1 MKLHLPVSLFKALTL
16 ALASTVYFSTAD
28 AACLHAAVSPTTYTD
43 FGQNMARYSV
53 YQVNEL
59 LTQIRAN
66 NGVQIPY
73 TTDTPPATMGI
84 GQPMISFES
93 VNGDG
98 AFTAVG
104 YNYTATVSHNGCPN
118 PCFTG
123 RYVGDDQAIHYQGVE
138 YRSSQNKVFLL
149 SPSID
154 YKITRSSKIFT
165 DITASGVFDTT
176 QYLRDGGLVTD
187 LVHYRAGAG
196 TCDQADFEGNTH
208 NLAGGYSYI
217 TGGVVATL
225 GFSYQGTS
233 ESYPIAYDY
242 TKNYGSNEGPRDSRG
257 VIDDPYTISIR
268 GIQDYGPGGAG
279 QPSEDNPKVYLLPF
293 VSRGGDSGS
302 PVWAW
307 NEKTKA
313 YELISCHQARGGDN
327 SYSRGASEWTM
338 ATMEYFNKHV
348 DMDNAGHTVI
358 LHAVTISG
366 EHKADNNAETT
377 LQYGTITS
385 EQAGFAEQ
393 RFCGVGQK
401 NGETVYTWLS
411 LAAEKN
417 QQNWYRYG
425 DAYFNANGSGKD
437 KAMTLGDLFY
447 TENLVFESNG
457 SDVNHIKLDAD
468 IDTGIGYAQFAR
480 KKDATEGQNVKFY
493 LESNGKADGGRDFM
507 LNTSG
512 FITDAGTELHIGI
525 TNTQRDAS
533 GDFYYREWRK
543 QGDGN
548 MYLESSGNNEIFL
561 NLGGKGTTY
570 LREVG
575 GYAAYNVLINNGA
588 TLNFNGDINQIARDV
603 TFGNGGGYLEF
614 SGLAS
619 FDWYSGENANVSEAG
634 FTINAL
640 TQDATLINSTGSTT
654 LHYLNTE
661 NTTFLGSFQDTK
673 DSSLTVI
680 YEGGGTWTLNSIHTN
695 LQNKDSRFI
704 AASGTT
710 ELVGQLTKHAIG
722 SIEGKGGTRY
732 SHPDDWH
739 YSDATMNVEVR
750 DGATFRL
757 GSHAR
762 LTGNVD
768 VQSGGTL
775 EIAEG
780 VKHQYEYIEG
790 WLIAEDT
797 TSEFYRDFYGL
808 KGNVNLAGS
817 NSTLRFKFS
826 EGTDAENV
834 YTYNITGAGNVD
846 MQLGGS
852 GATLVLSGQ
861 NDFTGIKN
869 LSGGGLVAE
878 RQNSLGDT
886 TENQWIVDRDAFIA
900 VKGLNGNE
908 ALKHI
913 DTASTGVIAL
923 TQSQTEQVDLTKHTH
938 MIVGA
943 LAGDEPVQYGTAPV
957 ENGHKITYTT
967 DKLTPVELDGQRK
980 WQLGGGGGE
989 LVVNFL
995 LEDSSAE
1002 LVLGNEYTTGTVTLT
1017 NIWNQIG
1024 SINFAGRVTLNY
1036 TSEEALGGSKI
1047 SLGYSNRVI
1056 GSSSLLKN
1064 ITRTSDGVLL
1074 LDKMPTAAVDL
1085 TDHHFMALG
1094 SDGDMVY
1101 SGSITP
1107 TSGSYRF
1114 GGITGTL
1121 ELQTELTNGENE
1133 ARSLIVD
1140 GQGYAGGT
1148 LALATKATLTG
1159 DVVVTGHDADRHPEF
1174 SGGDIA
1180 LRLDTEDA
1188 IASASHITVK
1198 EGGSIDINGTTQ
1210 TFHGF
1215 NMEAGSALVDTS
1227 DFWTGRA
1234 VVEVAE
1240 GTTSRL
1246 GGNVDVYSLTKKG
1259 QGDMV
1264 LGGSNNYGVF
1274 FINQGRVLLENGNAL
1289 SATGTAMLEEN
1300 GVLDV
1305 SNVDISAAIGF
1316 AGGTL
1321 QVGTKRVAGSLAVAT
1336 GYNGTVQQNAANI
1349 TTSIN
1354 SGLQVAE
1361 GATLRLSGEHGN
1373 FNFSAEE
1380 INENGGTIA
1389 LEGNRIAFTNGKE
1402 MTIGGIVSLKA
1413 QGLADNE
1420 RVTLY
1425 STGSADNMIRNI
1437 NELHI
1442 VSGQKAAI
1450 SEESWNTI
1458 WNIHCLTGDGDLQWT
1473 SNTTHWY
1480 SARLVLDGAN
1490 SFSGQFRAERTY
1502 GNVSNRSYQS
1512 FVEAKHDL
1520 AMQNMD
1526 VSVIGKGAQSHMA
1539 LAVNTDDLHMRSLSG
1554 NEHALLYAGASVEGA
1569 DHDTDTPLV
1578 PEPNSTRRATLTITG
1593 TGDHTFSGNVTG
1605 QDHYE
1610 AYETKENGTKVQI
1623 ADVTNAGISLVMNG
1637 SGTQTFDGSSTRFN
1651 NVTVNSG
1658 KLALT
1663 SAGLTIMEDVSIK
1676 RGAELQ
1682 LSNAYALGSGKTL
1695 TVLANDADTSST
1707 AKLSGLAL
1715 NGGTISFSAEGLS
1728 ADTPALTLGALSS
1741 NSVTINFTE
1750 TYAFTSGVDYY
1761 LANQDWS
1768 NVNITEGTQDLS
1780 YLTASYRKDASGLYV
1795 RFATKDGNLIWGG
1808 TNESHEWNGSFFGPS
1823 DTVPTAEQ
1831 TAVFN
1836 DAAANHHVNITGN
1849 VDVAGMVFDAAGDY
1863 DLTSNNASKVT
1874 TGSVV
1879 QSGTGTTILS
1889 DAVQVGTSAD
1899 HGSVTISD
1907 GELRIKSASVL
1918 QYVDTIT
1925 GGGTLGVDFGAGNS
1939 GTVDALFA
1947 GDSSVSFLHVVSGTF
1962 EANAAPDPF
1971 MGLLLDNGAGYK
1983 VGVDQSLV
1991 YVQAGQG
1998 EDGSPA
2004 TLDLANHKLTS
2015 AMVVMQG
2022 DLVINGTGGELNGD
2036 ISGGHTITTN
2046 GTITLRGTNYDGTLH
2061 VQSGRLNVYNGAN
2074 SYLTGITMEDDT
2086 ILYLG
2091 ISTGLEGGATIHM
2104 GNNASLQMEN
2114 GAGGSHIVNANI
2126 VMDGSNASIS
2136 GTLNG
2141 NNTVVQGS
2149 VTGHGTLSLKTQSTY
2164 WNNSWRLDSLLQDSQ
2179 DGALALS
2186 SSAKVTLT
2194 AANTYSGGTTI
2205 TSNTLTTDNERALG
2219 TGALEMTGGNLVL
2232 NKDLTIGGLSGT
2244 AGNINLGE
2252 NTLTVD
2258 TATSTQFSGDI
2269 SNGSIVKL
2277 GSGSLAI
2284 EVGGYFNDIS
2294 VKEGS
2299 LSLGY
2304 SSISGHVSVEADT
2317 TLNFTGEML
2326 GLSNAVANAGTFNF
2340 TNPETTIEIESGN
2353 GFDIHTDGY
2362 LDVDGQKADNG
2373 FAQGLTIQ
2381 VFENTGN
2388 GKITGESAPEVHY
2401 MSDTLMLDLTTGVAS
2416 KGGSNTTYTVR
2427 SGTVTYDDTFA
2438 GKTGAKA
2445 IENFALASADAE
2457 SPATLRL
2464 SRNLDDG
2471 VEIIVSGYGGNIHLD
2486 KDVEL
2491 SAAAVTMAS
2500 FAFTPLSGEGT
2511 LVLTPGTVVMPGLM
2525 SIAEDGDWTG
2535 TVRISNVNFRGE
2547 DISSLANGNSRV
2559 EMYGI
2564 TGGYLQQ
2571 WQTSL
2576 DTNIRLTDTESG
2588 VYAWKWTDGQ
2598 STGASTITFTG
2609 TWDGSGS
2616 FVVGGKNQNFTFK
2629 GDISDWNGR
2638 YIQNSNSSTVTFS
2651 HTGEKQVVNADFER
2665 KGGNLNMVVGDGSN
2679 ATYAEFQ
2686 GSLRNVSSLEVK
2698 ARSTAELAG
2707 TGNSIGTL
2715 TVNESA
2721 QLVNSGT
2728 TTLTGVLTNSGTIT
2742 NSATGK
2748 LDLGTQAASVGTID
2762 NAGTL
2767 TIGTKLTNGTI
2778 ANTGTLIIS
2787 SLMEGAVSGY
2797 VDALE
2802 QTSQNGNGFATTT
2815 LTVREEGATIT
2826 NSGDGVILYGGV
2838 NVTNAVVTTGVIT
2851 GQVNYGAYRIL
2862 TTDNAVTYSAIAS
2875 KANGALEYISF
2886 TNGTELAVDK
2896 GEVPNLR
2903 TSQVKVEGTATLS
2916 MQDDAT
2922 LVVDAST
2929 TAKVAAGNTVTLQMQ
2944 TDTPATRASIGG
2956 LSGSTVNVTGSGVL
2970 DLGSAQHT
2978 VTTLNITGATVYSN
2992 HSGAGGFN
3000 GHNAVN
3006 VNEGGTLQ
3014 LDNVDAMGYGGG
3026 CTASITLQGS
3036 ADAHAVLEL
3045 GGRQTD
3051 QGTVINMKGNA
3062 EVRAMAYTATDHQ
3075 RPMIDPF
3082 NSQQTINAS
3091 DTNNLIAVPLRFRH
3105 DLKVQVESGGEL
3117 TLAGGV
3123 YYDNESSTPRT
3134 ITKTGAGKLV
3144 FDEPRV
3150 DYGQHNYTGT
3160 FALSEGSAEIK
3171 ADATFNTVLAS
3182 ASLAVTSGT
3191 TAITTYTGSNGAAI
3205 SVGSGAE
3212 LVLNGNATLAAAISN
3227 SGTVSFGTG
3236 CTILTLDG
3244 NFEHAENVYR
3254 DLATGEISE
3263 NGNGLMSG
3271 GYVTVLSGDGDVTL
3285 HGNVHVNYNSKT
3297 YALQTDGRA
3306 YLGSDATTYYVLA
3319 GAAVYNSAV
3328 AAESAIKTV
3337 DLSNGATLDMQV
3349 ALADGVAIS
3358 SSGGTVNIGEGVVL
3372 SRDSITADKATALTG
3387 GGTYE
3392 LNLAN
3397 GITRGDNISL
3407 DNAWNGT
3414 LRLTGETG
3422 HTVDLNSIA
3431 RRGDSEYVG
3440 LQLSGA
3446 TLFMQEG
3453 DIMSN
3458 LQLLEYGG
3466 GYHAMLVGNSGN
3478 FNFRGDISGSGDLI
3492 SMAEGSANYT
3502 FTGGNLSGWSGTLV
3516 NYGDKVN
3523 VSIAG
3528 MGADSSMGASLM
3540 FVDSV
3545 TYTGNAPGDVYTVA
3559 AVDTNPD
3566 GTALTGNNGTLK
3578 VASLSGIGALT
3589 VNGSVELAGGEY
3601 EGSSITLGS
3610 VDATLT
3616 LGGVDASA
3624 AVLHAN
3630 GGNVVLKGDSVSV
3643 AGLDGSGRVDA
3654 EDSQPHTL
3662 ALHGNGDYSSGASIG
3677 SNIDLEMNGSGT
3689 QTLTGDIT
3697 AFNGD
3702 IYTVNGTLRMQQSN
3716 ATTTVGVLNMGGG
3729 TVEFAGSKTVLE
3741 AARVVSGTTAVIT
3754 VEDGASLVLNR
3765 SIQNSGS
3772 LTLSGTL
3779 DVGNLTLSRMD
3790 TGFIDTAGRA
3800 SADGSGFVTSSDS
3813 VRVVRNIGDG
3823 SLVADDAKADYKG
3836 EIVSISPDGL
3846 AVLNRGYA
3854 VAADTYYVR
3863 HSREDAVAYS
3873 AIAAKAV
3880 EHGGVLARVAFDRAD
3895 AYLTLDTQ
3903 ADMGV
3908 FSVEDA
3914 SVAHVE
3920 VTQDGQLDMGALSAG
3935 VDGSM
3940 LLNGTGR
3947 MQLSDR
3953 VDLARNV
3960 QLTDGWQ
3967 GTVTLTGSSTEV
3979 NLGAD
3984 GGLWAGSG
3992 DAASTVE
3999 FDNWHGTL
4007 AAPASSDDVTQIG
4020 AKVVINGMT
4029 LDESAT
4035 GANLA
4040 FNNTVSGEGDLVNN
4054 SGADLYME
4062 FHGDTSRWDGALITN
4077 SGSTTVLLL
4086 AEHAE
4091 VNNAILKGDNGNV
4104 TVSTM
4109 GEVGFNSRVQAD
4121 MLVAGY
4127 GEVAIASDFDV
4138 QNVSIYDRLS
4148 VAQQGRLSIS
4158 GDVDGLTAP
4167 ISNSGAISFTG
4178 EAVQSILL
4186 SSSEEFEFS
4195 EVQYTDLNHSSS
4207 ATGNGFRTGGTATLI
4222 EMAQGATLSGAE
4234 NVIVSYR
4241 DQIYTLLDNGTFGDR
4256 YGEHTYYIHQGTVNY
4271 SDIKDIS
4278 GLMGMHLDNTLVP
4291 DENATLNLDAN
4302 LASTVTN
4309 GIVSDGGTVNIG
4321 QGVTLQRG
4329 QLDAQAATK
4338 LAGQGV
4344 YDLGGGVSSLG
4355 GNVSLDASQWSGTV
4369 RLSDVARLD
4378 KINLQSYA
4386 GSNDST
4392 VALRGVSGWI
4402 YAQQT
4407 NLNAHLMLEKDP
4419 ADASNPALM
4428 LIDASSDK
4436 EYKLSVGVCGDGDYV
4451 LGFDSSKRIS
4461 GTTHTFCGDVQN
4473 WTGSFIDAVAQT
4485 GQANTTTLKFL
4496 NNTAVNGVVNINAN
4510 IIDRSSGADH
4520 KLNVYVDETAG
4531 RINLNGA
4538 LAGIDKLTYKANG
4551 AGRVLHIADLTT
4563 NAAGTTLE
4571 FADGNH
4577 PSTIEVNNL
4586 SGSGILSLH
4595 NNNKATGLAN
4605 FAINGG
4611 DYSGERIDFTAMKSG
4626 YSDSNR
4632 CVLLTIGDGHV
4643 AEHSVIHTS
4652 INKNG
4657 GGTVNVGIAVNDD
4670 VVRVGGLADDAYNVS
4685 GTCVYTLVSGNPTN
4699 HTGANAAGFAS
4710 DGTVRTLE
4718 IVGNGGTSKANVG
4731 ANLNI
4736 TMDSEG
4742 HTQSF
4747 TGDMASFSGSIDVK
4761 AGTLNITPTAALSLH
4776 AVNVEEGAALVLR
4789 AATTTTLAQTINN
4802 AGSLTIGGTF
4812 VLDAMDISGSSTF
4825 EHGEAADN
4833 NGFLVGGPSIQVVRG
4848 ASATLAE
4855 GGVTMTYKGELG
4867 TFDANTGLCTFQG
4880 QPGTHYETFYVNAS
4894 GTAESLAHAKDASSG
4909 DLSTVRLTDGT
4920 TLNMDLADTTL
4931 NTVEVSPAASATL
4944 HVTKNATLS
4953 AVKGLENGQTLA
4965 VTGENG
4971 GKLTMAVGAD
4981 TAVGGAIEVR
4991 DGGYVVLGNSQAF
5004 GSHSNKVVIGQGGT
5018 VDINGK
5024 ADAKYVYT
5032 LDGGFLTNTGGAL
5045 QDNWAQTSGLVL
5057 TDDSSIGGNDGD
5069 FRILSGSFAA
5079 NSVKLDGHILT
5090 KVGSNTLGFVNT
5102 TFNEGTLRVE
5112 KGKLDFDSGKRKN
5125 NDVLNGTR
5133 IVLADA
5139 QAGTADKMNG
5149 LVYVEGSAE
5158 ITAEQSAQASV
5169 QINIRDNAAL
5179 SVGANQDRNL
5189 TLSGAVSGGASTTIR
5204 KEGEGSAELS
5214 GSGSLSG
5221 FSGSIDAQ
5229 EGILNLFNQTALSVK
5244 DVTIANGATVGAYTT
5259 AAVDETNEATLTISG
5274 TLAAKD
5280 ANSKLNANVVML
5292 GDSTLDVSATGGK
5305 GISLGSTLTINDTI
5319 NLSEAD
5325 FAAVAGLGYGE
5336 RYVLF
5341 NGVDSL
5347 TLDQFD
5353 FEAITPEMQLDAAG
5367 WFKGLEPEQYYVV
5380 YDGSNVGQVAI
5391 FSAVAPEPTTSTLS
5405 LLALAALAA
5414 RRRRK
5419 S

>member
-1 MKLHLPVSLFKALTL
+1 MKPHLPVSLFKALTL

-53 YQVNEL
+53 YQVNDL
-59 LTQIRAN
+59 LSQIRARD
-66 NGVQIPY
+66 GVQISY
-73 TTDTPPATMGI
+73 TTGTPPATMGV

-93 VNGDG
+93 MNGDG

-104 YNYTATVSHNGCPN
+104 YNYTATVAHNGCPN

-176 QYLRDGGLVTD
+176 QYLRDGGVVTD

-225 GFSYQGTS
+225 GFSYMAKSDTYEG
-233 ESYPIAYDY
+233 YDY
-242 TKNYGSNEGPRDSRG
+242 REDYKDGKGPRDVRG
-257 VIDDPYTISIR
+257 IIDDPYTISIR

-338 ATMEYFNKHV
+338 ATMEYFNEHV
-348 DMDNAGHTVI
+348 DMDAANHTVH
-358 LHAVTISG
+358 LHGVRYVEDKSEELNDATNKVS
-366 EHKADNNAETT
+366 TT
-377 LQYGTITS
+377 TQYGSITS
-385 EQAGFAEQ
+385 DAQGFDTLY
-393 RFCGVGQK
+393 FCGVGGK
-401 NGETVYTWLS
+401 TDKPVIYTWLS
-411 LAAEKN
+411 LFNKKDE
-417 QQNWYRYG
+417 QNWYSYG
-425 DAYFNANGSGKD
+425 NEYFNANGNGSGKD
-437 KAMTLGDLFY
+437 MHLGDLFY

-457 SDVNHIKLDAD
+457 SADNHIKLDAD
-468 IDTGIGYAQFAR
+468 IDTGIGYAQFSR
-480 KKDATEGQNVKFY
+480 KKDAPEGQNVKFY
-493 LESNGKADGGRDFM
+493 LESNGKEDGGRDFM

-512 FITDAGTELHIGI
+512 FITDAGTELHIKV
-525 TNTQRDAS
+525 TNTQTTED
-533 GDFYYREWRK
+533 GNFYYREWRK
-543 QGDGN
+543 QGDGD
-548 MYLESSGNNEIFL
+548 MYLEGSGNNEIFL

-570 LREVG
+570 LQEKDG

-588 TLNFNGDINQIARDV
+588 TLNFGTDTRQIARDV

-614 SGLAS
+614 SGIGE
-619 FDWYSGENANVSEAG
+619 FEWKSGENADVRADG

-640 TQDATLINSTGSTT
+640 TQDAILINSTGSAT
-654 LHYLNTE
+654 LNYVTGGD
-661 NTTFLGSFQDTK
+661 TTFLGSFQNK
-673 DSSLTVI
+673 EGASLKVVYSGNGI
-680 YEGGGTWTLNSIHTN
+680 LTLNSIHTKLVGDN
-695 LQNKDSRFI
+695 SGLVVQN
-704 AASGTT
+704 GTVQ
-710 ELVGQLTKHAIG
+710 LVGQLTKHAIG

-739 YSDATMNVEVR
+739 YSDATMNVLVQ
-750 DGATFRL
+750 DDATFRL

-797 TSEFYRDFYGL
+797 TSKFYRDFYGL
-808 KGNVNLAGS
+808 KGNVNLAGC

-834 YTYNITGAGNVD
+834 YTYNITGAGNVE

-861 NDFTGIKN
+861 NDFTGTKN

-995 LEDSSAE
+995 LENSSAE

-1024 SINFAGRVTLNY
+1024 SINFAGQVTLNY

-1289 SATGTAMLEEN
+1289 SATGTAMLEKN

-1539 LAVNTDDLHMRSLSG
+1539 LAVNTEDLHMRSLTG

-1605 QDHYE
+1605 QNHYE

-1728 ADTPALTLGALSS
+1728 ADTPALTLGALSG

-1780 YLTASYRKDASGLYV
+1780 YLTASYRKEASGLYV

-1808 TNESHEWNGSFFGPS
+1808 TDDKHEWSSSTFGPS
-1823 DTVPTAEQ
+1823 GTVPLETQ

-1836 DAAANHHVNITGN
+1836 DAAPNHHVNITGD
-1849 VDVAGMVFDAAGDY
+1849 VTVAGLVFDAAGDY
-1863 DLTSNNASKVT
+1863 DLTSNNASKVN

-1879 QSGTGTTILS
+1879 QSGTGTTTLTE
-1889 DAVQVGTSAD
+1889 AVRVGTDQS
-1899 HGSVTISD
+1899 HGTVTVSD
-1907 GELRIKSASVL
+1907 GELRVTNESVL
-1918 QYVDTIT
+1918 QNVDTIQ
-1925 GGGTLGVDFGAGNS
+1925 GSGTLGVDFGEGHT
-1939 GTVDALFA
+1939 GTVNALFA
-1947 GDSSVSFLHVVSGTF
+1947 EGSSIGTLHVASGTF
-1962 EANAAPDPF
+1962 TASAAATYDT
-1971 MGLLLDNGAGYK
+1971 LVLDKGATYQLGADQALNMV
-1983 VGVDQSLV
+1983 VGT
-1991 YVQAGQG
+1991 G
-1998 EDGSPA
+1998 EEEGTA
-2004 TLDLANHKLTS
+2004 TLNLANHKITSGAVEMRGNLTLVGS
-2015 AMVVMQG
+2015 GGALNSTVVSNGNTVNTQG
-2022 DLVINGTGGELNGD
+2022 TLTIGNTSFAADMSVADNAQVTLTGGAYSKIGD
-2036 ISGGHTITTN
+2036 IILGNSSI
-2046 GTITLRGTNYDGTLH
+2046 LRLDYG
-2061 VQSGRLNVYNGAN
+2061 
-2074 SYLTGITMEDDT
+2074 TGITSGST
-2086 ILYLG
+2086 IFMG
-2091 ISTGLEGGATIHM
+2091 EGAKL
-2104 GNNASLQMEN
+2104 NLRN
-2114 GAGGSHIVNANI
+2114 GAGGSTQMNANI
-2126 VMDGSNASIS
+2126 EMTGNSATIMGSIYGNGTRLSGDILGQ
-2136 GTLNG
+2136 GTLHLEKTDGTNAWRIDSTIAETEG
-2141 NNTVVQGS
+2141 
-2149 VTGHGTLSLKTQSTY
+2149 GTLALDV
-2164 WNNSWRLDSLLQDSQ
+2164 NSN
-2179 DGALALS
+2179 
-2186 SSAKVTLT
+2186 VTLS

-2205 TSNTLTTDNERALG
+2205 TGYTLTTENARSLGSGELIMSGGTLALK
-2219 TGALEMTGGNLVL
+2219 
-2232 NKDLTIGGLSGT
+2232 KDLIIGGLSGT

-2252 NTLTVD
+2252 KTLTVN
-2258 TATSTQFSGDI
+2258 TADSTQFSGDI

-2326 GLSNAVANAGTFNF
+2326 VLSNAVANAGTFNF
-2340 TNPETTIEIESGN
+2340 TNPETLLEIEDGSGFVIRDGGYRDVNGIIGEN
-2353 GFDIHTDGY
+2353 GFS
-2362 LDVDGQKADNG
+2362 
-2373 FAQGLTIQ
+2373 QGLAIQ
-2381 VFENTGN
+2381 VFENIGD
-2388 GKITGESAPEVHY
+2388 GHITGTAPVVSY
-2401 MSDTLMLDLTTGVAS
+2401 MGDTLALDMDTGVAS
-2416 KGGSNTTYTVR
+2416 RGGSDSTYTVR
-2427 SGTVTYDDTFA
+2427 MGTVTYDDAFA
-2438 GKTGAKA
+2438 DAPGAEA
-2445 IENFALASADAE
+2445 IEKFSLASSE
-2457 SPATLRL
+2457 YFEPATLKL
-2464 SRNLDDG
+2464 SRNLDEG
-2471 VEIIVSGYGGNIHLD
+2471 VRIVVFGNGGNIHLG
-2486 KDVEL
+2486 KDVVL
-2491 SAAAVTMAS
+2491 STEDVTLDQAY
-2500 FAFTPLSGEGT
+2500 ATLSGEGT
-2511 LVLTPGTVVMPGLM
+2511 LALERGAVAMPNQMDLADAG
-2525 SIAEDGDWTG
+2525 EWTG
-2535 TVRISNVNFRGE
+2535 TVRISNTSFKDA
-2547 DISSLANGNSRV
+2547 DITGLANSTSRV

-2564 TGGYLQQ
+2564 TGGYLKQ
-2571 WQTSL
+2571 WKSSL
-2576 DTNIRLTDTESG
+2576 DTNIRLTDTEG
-2588 VYAWKWTDGQ
+2588 GAYAWKWTDGQ
-2598 STGASTITFTG
+2598 SSGASTITFTG
-2609 TWDGSGS
+2609 TWDGTGS
-2616 FVVGGKNQNFTFK
+2616 FVVGGKNQNFTYT
-2629 GDISDWNGR
+2629 GDLSGWNGR
-2638 YIQNSNSSTVTFS
+2638 YIQNGNTSLVTFS
-2651 HTGEKQVVNADFER
+2651 ATAEKQVVGADFVR
-2665 KGGNLNMVVGDGSN
+2665 SNGTLNMAVGDGTHS
-2679 ATYAEFQ
+2679 TQAEIQ
-2686 GSLRNVSSLEVK
+2686 GSLRDVSSLEVK
-2698 ARSTAELAG
+2698 AHSTAELAG
-2707 TGNSIGTL
+2707 ANNSIGTL
-2715 TVNESA
+2715 TIKANA
-2721 QLVNSGT
+2721 QLVNSGST
-2728 TTLTGVLTNSGTIT
+2728 MLSGSLTNSGTIT

-2748 LDLGTQAASVGTID
+2748 LDLGTLAASVGTID

-2767 TIGTKLTNGTI
+2767 TIGTKLTSGSIT
-2778 ANTGTLIIS
+2778 NTGTLVIS
-2787 SLMEGAVSGY
+2787 SLMTGTVSGY
-2797 VDALE
+2797 EDALGN
-2802 QTSQNGNGFATTT
+2802 QSPDGNGFATTT
-2815 LTVREEGATIT
+2815 LKAWESDVTVT
-2826 NSGDGVILYGGV
+2826 NNGGHIYYGGNDVTELIADTGIISGTV
-2838 NVTNAVVTTGVIT
+2838 NHSTYFIN
-2851 GQVNYGAYRIL
+2851 
-2862 TTDNAVTYSAIAS
+2862 TTDEIAYSKIAQ
-2875 KANGALEYISF
+2875 AGGDALEYISF
-2886 TNGTELAVDK
+2886 KNGTALVVDQ
-2896 GEVPNLR
+2896 GSAPYLH
-2903 TSQVKVEGTATLS
+2903 TSQVKVQGPATLNMRTGS
-2916 MQDDAT
+2916 T
-2922 LVVDAST
+2922 LVVDTST
-2929 TAKVAAGNTVTLQMQ
+2929 AATVSATNGSEITLQLAAATPQ
-2944 TDTPATRASIGG
+2944 TLLTLGGFTPSGAT
-2956 LSGSTVNVTGSGVL
+2956 LNVTGSGVL
-2970 DLGSAQHT
+2970 DLGTAQYNIA
-2978 VTTLNITGATVYSN
+2978 TLNIEGGTVYSN
-2992 HSGAGGFN
+2992 HTESGFSGN
-3000 GHNAVN
+3000 NTVN
-3006 VNEGGTLQ
+3006 IRGGGTLQ
-3014 LDNVDAMGYGGG
+3014 LANKDNLGWQG
-3026 CTASITLQGS
+3026 ASPTKDINLQGES
-3036 ADAHAVLEL
+3036 EASRAALEL
-3045 GGRQTD
+3045 GGRQTFSTALHLD
-3051 QGTVINMKGNA
+3051 GHSA
-3062 EVRAMAYTATDHQ
+3062 VRAMAEASHSGSDAPMLDAYTNGSISASGTD
-3075 RPMIDPF
+3075 
-3082 NSQQTINAS
+3082 
-3091 DTNNLIAVPLRFRH
+3091 NLLAVPIRMRDELTIT
-3105 DLKVQVESGGEL
+3105 VEDQGEL
-3117 TLAGGV
+3117 SFDGGV
-3123 YYDNESSTPRT
+3123 VEQSGHHSAL
-3134 ITKTGAGKLV
+3134 TKAGAGKLALV
-3144 FDEPRV
+3144 
-3150 DYGQHNYTGT
+3150 GNGHQYTH
-3160 FALSEGSAEIK
+3160 S
-3171 ADATFNTVLAS
+3171 TFNISAGTLEIQTDAS
-3182 ASLAVTSGT
+3182 FCDLSSQGALDVSSGT
-3191 TAITTYTGSNGAAI
+3191 TTITAYAGSNNAGITVASDA
-3205 SVGSGAE
+3205 S
-3212 LVLNGNATLAAAISN
+3212 LLLNGDSTLAATISN
-3227 SGTVSFGTG
+3227 SGTVIFGDDCAT
-3236 CTILTLDG
+3236 LTLNG
-3244 NFEHAENVYR
+3244 IFQHADNVYR
-3254 DLATGEISE
+3254 DLATGEISDS
-3263 NGNGLMSG
+3263 GNGLKSG
-3271 GYVTVLSGDGDVTL
+3271 GYVTVLSGGGVVTL
-3285 HGNVHVNYNSKT
+3285 HGNVNVTYNGST
-3297 YALQTDGRA
+3297 YALHEDGKA
-3306 YLGSDATTYYVLA
+3306 YLGSDATTYYVRA
-3319 GAAVYNSAV
+3319 NTAIYNSAV
-3328 AAESAIKTV
+3328 AAASAIKTV
-3337 DLSNGATLDMQV
+3337 ELSNGATLDMQV
-3349 ALADGVAIS
+3349 ALADGVKIT

-3372 SRDSITADKATALTG
+3372 SRESLSHTSDSQNTSLTG
-3387 GGTYE
+3387 SGSYLMDVSQGTT
-3392 LNLAN
+3392 L
-3397 GITRGDNISL
+3397 GDKVQL
-3407 DNAWNGT
+3407 GNAWLGT
-3414 LRLTGETG
+3414 LLLTGETEQ
-3422 HTVDLNSIA
+3422 TVDLNDVA
-3431 RRGDSEYVG
+3431 R
-3440 LQLSGA
+3440 QGA
-3446 TLFMQEG
+3446 GYAALELAGVKAPLQEG
-3453 DIMSN
+3453 EIHPD
-3458 LQLLEYGG
+3458 LVLTDLDGG
-3466 GYHAMLVGNSGN
+3466 PSALTVTNSGT
-3478 FNFRGDISGSGDLI
+3478 FTFEGDISGSGHIVNTADN
-3492 SMAEGSANYT
+3492 STFS
-3502 FTGGNLSGWSGTLV
+3502 FTGGDLSNWTGGIVNNGGLAVEISGMA
-3516 NYGDKVN
+3516 N
-3523 VSIAG
+3523 
-3528 MGADSSMGASLM
+3528 GAALNASL
-3540 FVDSV
+3540 SRINSLS
-3545 TYTGNAPGDVYTVA
+3545 YTAAEHGDTFTVA
-3559 AVDTNPD
+3559 SLETNAA
-3566 GTALTGNNGTLK
+3566 GTTVAGNNGTL
-3578 VASLSGIGALT
+3578 VVNELSGGGSLT
-3589 VNGSVELAGGEY
+3589 VNGSVALSAHEYTGQKITVQDGADLQLNELQARQTVLDARGAVRLGAELVEVNALEGGGTIEAVGGE
-3601 EGSSITLGS
+3601 
-3610 VDATLT
+3610 V
-3616 LGGVDASA
+3616 
-3624 AVLHAN
+3624 
-3630 GGNVVLKGDSVSV
+3630 
-3643 AGLDGSGRVDA
+3643 R
-3654 EDSQPHTL
+3654 TL
-3662 ALHGNGDYSSGASIG
+3662 ALYTADGHTSSAGIGA
-3677 SNIDLEMNGSGT
+3677 NIDLEMHGNGT
-3689 QTLTGDIT
+3689 QTLTGDLS

-3702 IYTVNGTLRMQQSN
+3702 IYMMGGNLRLQQSN
-3716 ATTTVGVLNMGGG
+3716 ASTSIGVLNMSGGS
-3729 TVEFAGSKTVLE
+3729 VEFARAGASLG
-3741 AARVVSGTTAVIT
+3741 AARVTTGAEAAIT
-3754 VEDGASLVLNR
+3754 VADGITVKLGRA
-3765 SIQNSGS
+3765 IQNSGT
-3772 LTLSGTL
+3772 LTLTGCFDASA
-3779 DVGNLTLSRMD
+3779 LTSEQMD
-3790 TGFIDTAGRA
+3790 IGFIDTAGVTTN
-3800 SADGSGFVTSSDS
+3800 SGSGFIARSNA
-3813 VRVVRNIGDG
+3813 VRVVRNISSG
-3823 SLVADDAKADYKG
+3823 SLNAGSATVLYG
-3836 EIVSISPDGL
+3836 EEVVDMDENGL
-3846 AVLNRGYA
+3846 AILNHGYNV
-3854 VAADTYYVR
+3854 VAETYYVR
-3863 HSREDAVAYS
+3863 DTAKGSAVFS
-3873 AIAAKAV
+3873 AIDAKAKEYEGSL
-3880 EHGGVLARVAFDRAD
+3880 EHLVFDEVGD
-3895 AYLTLDTQ
+3895 TYLTLDAE
-3903 ADMGV
+3903 ADSSM
-3908 FSVEDA
+3908 FSADILTVANVEL
-3914 SVAHVE
+3914 
-3920 VTQDGQLDMGALSAG
+3920 TQDGKLTMEENAVG
-3935 VDGSM
+3935 VDGKMRLSG
-3940 LLNGTGR
+3940 NGEVV
-3947 MQLSDR
+3947 LSNR
-3953 VDLARNV
+3953 SNLARNTS
-3960 QLTDGWQ
+3960 LTQEWV
-3967 GTVTLTGSSTEV
+3967 GTVVLTGNSNAL
-3979 NLGAD
+3979 NLSEES
-3984 GGLWAGSG
+3984 GLWNAT
-3992 DAASTVE
+3992 STVK
-3999 FDNWHGTL
+3999 FDAWHGTL
-4007 AAPASSDDVTQIG
+4007 AEGSNAVDAN
-4020 AKVVINGMT
+4020 VVINGMT
-4029 LDESAT
+4029 LDASES
-4035 GANLA
+4035 GAAVA
-4040 FNNTVSGEGDLVNN
+4040 FNKAVSGAGDLVNN
-4054 SGADLYME
+4054 SGAELSID
-4062 FHGDTSRWDGALITN
+4062 FNGDISSWNGKIVTE
-4077 SGSTTVLLL
+4077 SGSTIVNLNESDAQVNAAIQKGEEAAVAVHVMHGATFNQLVEADALAIEKGATVQIAGVFNVDEIMTYGSISVDKDASLSVSGHIIDLNTPI
-4086 AEHAE
+4086 
-4091 VNNAILKGDNGNV
+4091 VNNGSITFNGEEIQNIYLDDA
-4104 TVSTM
+4104 
-4109 GEVGFNSRVQAD
+4109 AD
-4121 MLVAGY
+4121 
-4127 GEVAIASDFDV
+4127 FK
-4138 QNVSIYDRLS
+4138 
-4148 VAQQGRLSIS
+4148 
-4158 GDVDGLTAP
+4158 
-4167 ISNSGAISFTG
+4167 
-4178 EAVQSILL
+4178 
-4186 SSSEEFEFS
+4186 FS
-4195 EVQYTDLNHSSS
+4195 ATSYTDEKGLKTSD
-4207 ATGNGFRTGGTATLI
+4207 GNGFLTGGTATLI
-4222 EMAQGATLSGAE
+4222 SMGKDATLTGAE
-4234 NVIVSYR
+4234 NVIVSYLGNL
-4241 DQIYTLLDNGTFGDR
+4241 YTMLDDGTFGDR
-4256 YGEHTYYIHQGTVNY
+4256 YGEHTYYIHKGTVNY
-4271 SDIKDIS
+4271 SDIKDVE
-4278 GLMGMHLDNTLVP
+4278 GLEGLHLDNTLVQGG
-4291 DENATLNLDAN
+4291 NATLNLDDN
-4302 LASTVTN
+4302 LAPGLTS
-4309 GIVSDGGTVNIG
+4309 GIVSTGGILNLAQDVTLQASRLQADTRTILTGSGLYDLGNSVAL
-4321 QGVTLQRG
+4321 GVTL
-4329 QLDAQAATK
+4329 D
-4338 LAGQGV
+4338 
-4344 YDLGGGVSSLG
+4344 SS
-4355 GNVSLDASQWSGTV
+4355 WTGTV
-4369 RLSDVARLD
+4369 RMANVEGLSGFNLSNYAKNADATVAVCGLAGSLAQNT
-4378 KINLQSYA
+4378 NLQ
-4386 GSNDST
+4386 GS
-4392 VALRGVSGWI
+4392 
-4402 YAQQT
+4402 
-4407 NLNAHLMLEKDP
+4407 LMLERDEAAPEKP
-4419 ADASNPALM
+4419 ALNITAASNSTYTFAG
-4428 LIDASSDK
+4428 
-4436 EYKLSVGVCGDGDYV
+4436 GVTGAGDMKAA
-4451 LGFDSSKRIS
+4451 F
-4461 GTTHTFCGDVQN
+4461 
-4473 WTGSFIDAVAQT
+4473 TGSNATFVFKGDLSNWSGAFIST
-4485 GQANTTTLKFL
+4485 GNDANTTSINLTSTSDIIGASIR
-4496 NNTAVNGVVNINAN
+4496 NTSEN
-4510 IIDRSSGADH
+4510 ADH
-4520 KLNVYVDETAG
+4520 KVNVTVDNTLQDVY
-4531 RINLNGA
+4531 LNGA
-4538 LAGIDKLTYKANG
+4538 LAGINTLTYNSHTNG
-4551 AGRVLHIADLTT
+4551 RALHIADLTT
-4563 NAAGTTLE
+4563 HASGTTLN
-4571 FADGNH
+4571 FTNGQYAALV
-4577 PSTIEVNNL
+4577 EVSSL
-4586 SGSGILSLH
+4586 HGSGKLTLDNTCKSD
-4595 NNNKATGLAN
+4595 GLAH

-4611 DYSGERIDFTAMKSG
+4611 DYSGATIDFNAMKTD
-4626 YSDSNR
+4626 YSNGAR
-4632 CVLLTIGDGHV
+4632 RVLLSIGDEHV
-4643 AEHSVIHTS
+4643 AEHSVINTT
-4652 INKNG
+4652 IDKNG
-4657 GGTVNVGIAVNDD
+4657 AGTVNIGIGIAADTVRLGGMND
-4670 VVRVGGLADDAYNVS
+4670 NVTITQ

-4699 HTGANAAGFAS
+4699 HTGANATGFTS

-4718 IVGNGGTSKANVG
+4718 IVGTGGTSQAKVG

-4736 TMDSEG
+4736 TMNSAE

-4747 TGDMASFSGSIDVK
+4747 TGDMASFSGAIDVK

-4789 AATTTTLAQTINN
+4789 ATTTTLAETIANS
-4802 AGSLTIGGTF
+4802 GSLTIGGTF

-4833 NGFLVGGPSIQVVRG
+4833 NGFLVGGPSIQVVQG

-4855 GGVTMTYKGELG
+4855 GGVTMTYKGEKG
-4867 TFDANTGLCTFQG
+4867 SFDTSTGLFTLEG
-4880 QPGTHYETFYVNAS
+4880 HPGTHYETFYVNAS
-4894 GTAESLAHAKDASSG
+4894 GTAESLAHAEGASSG

-4920 TLNMDLADTTL
+4920 TLNMDLAGGTL
-4931 NTVEVSPAASATL
+4931 NTVEVSPSASATL
-4944 HVTKNATLS
+4944 HVSQNATLS

-4971 GKLTMAVGAD
+4971 GRLTMAVGAA
-4981 TAVGGAIEVR
+4981 TAVAGAIEVR

-5004 GSHSNKVVIGQGGT
+5004 GSHSNKVVIGTDGT

-5045 QDNWAQTSGLVL
+5045 HDNLAQTSGLVL
-5057 TDDSSIGGNDGD
+5057 TDDSSIGGNNGD
-5069 FRILSGSFAA
+5069 FRILSASHAA
-5079 NSVKLDGHILT
+5079 NSVKLDSHTLT

-5112 KGKLDFDSGKRKN
+5112 KGKLDFDSGKKKS

-5139 QAGTADKMNG
+5139 EAGTADKMNG
-5149 LVYVEGSAE
+5149 LVNVEGRAE
-5158 ITAEQSAQASV
+5158 ITAEESAHASV
-5169 QINIRDNAAL
+5169 QINIRDNASL

-5204 KEGEGSAELS
+5204 KEGAGSTEL
-5214 GSGSLSG
+5214 SGSLSG
-5221 FSGSIDAQ
+5221 FNGSIDAR
-5229 EGILNLFNQTALSVK
+5229 GGVLDLLNQNSLNVQ
-5244 DVTIANGATVGAYTT
+5244 DVTIADGATVSAYVGTQKL
-5259 AAVDETNEATLTISG
+5259 DEYEATLTISG
-5274 TLAAKD
+5274 TLAAKG
-5280 ANSKLNANVVML
+5280 ANGKLNANVVMEM
-5292 GDSTLDVSATGGK
+5292 DSTLDASATGGS
-5305 GISLGSTLTINDTI
+5305 GISLGSTLTIMEGGI

-5325 FAAVAGLGYGE
+5325 FAAVAGLGYGQS
-5336 RYVLF
+5336 YILF

-5347 TLDQFD
+5347 TLDQTYT
-5353 FEAITPEMQLDAAG
+5353 EAITPEMQKDASD
-5367 WFKGLEPEQYYVV
+5367 WFHDMEAEKYYVV
-5380 YDGSNVGQVAI
+5380 YNGSNVGQVAI
-5391 FSAVAPEPTTSTLS
+5391 FCATPEPTTSTLS

>member
-1 MKLHLPVSLFKALTL
+1 MKPHLPVSLFKALTL

-53 YQVNEL
+53 YQVNDL
-59 LTQIRAN
+59 LSQIRKRD
-66 NGVQIPY
+66 GVQISY
-73 TTDTPPATMGI
+73 TTGTPPANMGE
-84 GQPMISFES
+84 GQPMISFEG

-104 YNYTATVSHNGCPN
+104 YNYTATVAHNGCPN
-118 PCFTG
+118 PCFTA

-154 YKITRSSKIFT
+154 YKITRSSKIYT

-176 QYLRDGGLVTD
+176 QYLRDGGVVTD

-225 GFSYQGTS
+225 GFSYMAKSDTYVG
-233 ESYPIAYDY
+233 YDY
-242 TKNYGSNEGPRDSRG
+242 RVDYKDGEGPRDVRG
-257 VIDDPYTISIR
+257 IIDDPYTISIR

-279 QPSEDNPKVYLLPF
+279 QPTPDNPKVYLLPF

-468 IDTGIGYAQFAR
+468 IDTGIGYAQFSR

-548 MYLESSGNNEIFL
+548 MYLEGSGNNEIFL

-570 LREVG
+570 LREQNG

-619 FDWYSGENANVSEAG
+619 FDWYSGENANVSGAG

-710 ELVGQLTKHAIG
+710 ELVGQLTKHGIG

-762 LTGNVD
+762 LKGNVD

-808 KGNVNLAGS
+808 KGNVDLEAGA
-817 NSTLRFKFS
+817 TLRFNFA

-834 YTYNITGAGNVD
+834 YGGDIKGSGNVE

-861 NDFTGIKN
+861 NDFTGTKD
-869 LSGGGLVAE
+869 LSGGGLVAQ
-878 RQNSLGDT
+878 RHNSLGNT
-886 TENQWIVDRDAFIA
+886 TENKWLVNRDAFIA
-900 VKGLNGNE
+900 VKGLDGNE
-908 ALKHI
+908 ALEHI
-913 DTASTGVIAL
+913 DASSTGVIAL

-1024 SINFAGRVTLNY
+1024 SINFAGQVTLNY

-1107 TSGSYRF
+1107 TSGIYRF

-1121 ELQTELTNGENE
+1121 ELQTALTDGENE
-1133 ARSLIVD
+1133 TRSLMVD

-1198 EGGSIDINGTTQ
+1198 EGGNIDINGTTQ

-1413 QGLADNE
+1413 QGLSESE

-1425 STGSADNMIRNI
+1425 SDGSSDNMIRNI
-1437 NELHI
+1437 NELRI
-1442 VSGQKAAI
+1442 EEGQHAAI
-1450 SEESWNTI
+1450 QEASWNTI
-1458 WNIHCLTGDGDLQWT
+1458 WNIHSLTGSGDLKWV

-1480 SARLVLDGAN
+1480 SARVVLDGAN
-1490 SFSGQFRAERTY
+1490 SFDGLFTAERTY

-1605 QDHYE
+1605 QNHYE

-1623 ADVTNAGISLVMNG
+1623 ADVTNAGISIVMD
-1637 SGTQTFDGSSTRFN
+1637 GTGKQTFNGAHTRFN
-1651 NVTVNSG
+1651 SVTVNSG

-1728 ADTPALTLGALSS
+1728 ADTPALTLGALSG

-1889 DAVQVGTSAD
+1889 DAVQVGTSDA
-1899 HGSVTISD
+1899 HGNVTISD

-1939 GTVDALFA
+1939 GTVDSLFA
-1947 GDSSVSFLHVVSGTF
+1947 ADSSVSFLHVVSGTF

-2046 GTITLRGTNYDGTLH
+2046 GTVTLRGTNYDGTLH

-2535 TVRISNVNFRGE
+2535 TVRISNTSFKDA
-2547 DISSLANGNSRV
+2547 DITGLANSTSRV

-2564 TGGYLQQ
+2564 TGGYLKQ
-2571 WQTSL
+2571 WQSSL

-2588 VYAWKWTDGQ
+2588 AYAWKWTDGQ

-2638 YIQNSNSSTVTFS
+2638 YIQNGNSSTVTFS
-2651 HTGEKQVVNADFER
+2651 HTGEKQVVNADFGR

-2838 NVTNAVVTTGVIT
+2838 NVTDEVVNSGKIT
-2851 GQVNYGAYRIL
+2851 EKVNYGSYRIAY
-2862 TTDNAVTYSAIAS
+2862 TDNEATYSAIAS
-2875 KANGALEYISF
+2875 MAQGALEHITMESG
-2886 TNGTELAVDK
+2886 THLKVNNGESS
-2896 GEVPNLR
+2896 NLH
-2903 TSQVKVEGTATLS
+2903 TSQIVVAPSVAEQPTLDLLAGT
-2916 MQDDAT
+2916 T

-2929 TAKVAAGNTVTLQMQ
+2929 TAKLTAETGSTITLQMQ
-2944 TDTPATRASIGG
+2944 MDDPAAGATIGG
-2956 LSGSTVNVTGSGVL
+2956 LTGGTVNVAGSGVL
-2970 DLGSAQHT
+2970 DLGGQQRSIGM
-2978 VTTLNITGATVYSN
+2978 LNISAATVLSSFAG
-2992 HSGAGGFN
+2992 SGGGFTAR
-3000 GHNAVN
+3000 GDVEIAQ
-3006 VNEGGTLQ
+3006 GGKLQ
-3014 LDNVDAMGYGGG
+3014 LSGKDALGWNGSCTKSITILGDVD
-3026 CTASITLQGS
+3026 TAS
-3036 ADAHAVLEL
+3036 ALEL
-3045 GGRQTD
+3045 GARQTLS
-3051 QGTVINMKGNA
+3051 GSTAINMQGNA
-3062 EVRAMAYTATDHQ
+3062 VIRAMAGYTTSGDD
-3075 RPMIDPF
+3075 RPMLD
-3082 NSQQTINAS
+3082 AY
-3091 DTNNLIAVPLRFRH
+3091 TNNPQITASGKENLVAVPLRMRTNFTFNV
-3105 DLKVQVESGGEL
+3105 LENSEL
-3117 TLAGGV
+3117 TFAGGTAPGYKNNAV
-3123 YYDNESSTPRT
+3123 NKNGQGKLIFDALQVNYGTHEYNGTLAINEGSVEVNTNASFNNVTSEASLT
-3134 ITKTGAGKLV
+3134 IT
-3144 FDEPRV
+3144 
-3150 DYGQHNYTGT
+3150 NGT
-3160 FALSEGSAEIK
+3160 STI
-3171 ADATFNTVLAS
+3171 
-3182 ASLAVTSGT
+3182 GT
-3191 TAITTYTGSNGAAI
+3191 YAGSNGATL
-3205 SVGSGAE
+3205 SVQDGAK
-3212 LVLNGNATLAAAISN
+3212 LVINGNSTIASAISN
-3227 SGTVSFGTG
+3227 SGSVSFGSE
-3236 CTILTLDG
+3236 CTTLTLTG
-3244 NFEHAENVYR
+3244 EFESGLNIYR
-3254 DLATGEISE
+3254 DIALGTVSTS
-3263 NGNGLMSG
+3263 GNGLKSS
-3271 GYVTVLSGDGDVTL
+3271 GYVTVLTDGGNVEMDGVVTVGYNEQTYTL
-3285 HGNVHVNYNSKT
+3285 HADGKAYQAASDNIY
-3297 YALQTDGRA
+3297 YARQDT
-3306 YLGSDATTYYVLA
+3306 
-3319 GAAVYNSAV
+3319 AVYNSAV
-3328 AAESAIKTV
+3328 AAETTITQVS
-3337 DLSNGATLDMQV
+3337 LS
-3349 ALADGVAIS
+3349 DGVILDLQAELAEHVTIKAE
-3358 SSGGTVNIGEGVVL
+3358 GGIVNIGEGIILARESLSNISSESKNTSLTGTGTYLMDVSKGTTLGNRVVL
-3372 SRDSITADKATALTG
+3372 GEDWQGALRLAG
-3387 GGTYE
+3387 E
-3392 LNLAN
+3392 ASEMLNLN
-3397 GITRGDNISL
+3397 
-3407 DNAWNGT
+3407 
-3414 LRLTGETG
+3414 
-3422 HTVDLNSIA
+3422 TVA
-3431 RRGDSEYVG
+3431 
-3440 LQLSGA
+3440 QKGA
-3446 TLFMQEG
+3446 VYAALEVAGVKAPLQEG
-3453 DIMSN
+3453 DIHPN
-3458 LQLLEYGG
+3458 LVLTDLDGG
-3466 GYHAMLVGNSGN
+3466 TAALTVTNTGN
-3478 FNFRGDISGSGDLI
+3478 FTFKGDISGAGHI
-3492 SMAEGSANYT
+3492 VNEGNGST
-3502 FTGGNLSGWSGTLV
+3502 FTFNGTDLSQWNGGIENNGVLNVGISGMENGASLNASLVQIDNLTYTAKKTGNTYTVASLETKVSGTTVTATNGTLNVANLSGR
-3516 NYGDKVN
+3516 
-3523 VSIAG
+3523 
-3528 MGADSSMGASLM
+3528 
-3540 FVDSV
+3540 
-3545 TYTGNAPGDVYTVA
+3545 GN
-3559 AVDTNPD
+3559 
-3566 GTALTGNNGTLK
+3566 
-3578 VASLSGIGALT
+3578 LT
-3589 VNGSVELAGGEY
+3589 VNGNVGLAATDYAGQNITVARDANLQLNELQARQAVLNISGTVALGGELVEVNAL
-3601 EGSSITLGS
+3601 EGSGGIEAVGEGVHTLSLSTVGEH
-3610 VDATLT
+3610 T
-3616 LGGVDASA
+3616 ASA
-3624 AVLHAN
+3624 
-3630 GGNVVLKGDSVSV
+3630 
-3643 AGLDGSGRVDA
+3643 
-3654 EDSQPHTL
+3654 TI
-3662 ALHGNGDYSSGASIG
+3662 GA
-3677 SNIDLEMNGSGT
+3677 NIDLEMNGSGK
-3689 QTLTGDIT
+3689 QTLTGDLS

-3702 IYTVNGTLRMQQSN
+3702 IYMMGGTLSLQQSN
-3716 ATTTVGVLNMGGG
+3716 ASTSIGVLNMSGGS
-3729 TVEFAGSKTVLE
+3729 VEFARAGASLG
-3741 AARVVSGTTAVIT
+3741 AARVTTGAEAAITVADGTAVQL
-3754 VEDGASLVLNR
+3754 GRA
-3765 SIQNSGS
+3765 IQNSGT
-3772 LTLSGTL
+3772 LTLTGCFDASA
-3779 DVGNLTLSRMD
+3779 LTSEQMD
-3790 TGFIDTAGRA
+3790 IGFIDTAGVTTN
-3800 SADGSGFVTSSDS
+3800 SGSGFIARSNA
-3813 VRVVRNIGDG
+3813 VRVVRNISSG
-3823 SLVADDAKADYKG
+3823 SLNAGSATVLYDGENAKLD
-3836 EIVSISPDGL
+3836 ENGL
-3846 AVLNRGYA
+3846 AILNRGRN
-3854 VAADTYYVR
+3854 VLADTYYVR
-3863 HSREDAVAYS
+3863 DTQAG
-3873 AIAAKAV
+3873 KAV
-3880 EHGGVLARVAFDRAD
+3880 YSVIANKAKQHGGTLEHLVFDEVGD
-3895 AYLTLDTQ
+3895 TYLTLDAEADSSMFSADILTVANVELTQ
-3903 ADMGV
+3903 GGKLTMEENAV
-3908 FSVEDA
+3908 
-3914 SVAHVE
+3914 
-3920 VTQDGQLDMGALSAG
+3920 G
-3935 VDGSM
+3935 VDGKMRLSG
-3940 LLNGTGR
+3940 NGEVV
-3947 MQLSDR
+3947 LSNR
-3953 VDLARNV
+3953 SNLARNTS
-3960 QLTDGWQ
+3960 LTQEWV
-3967 GTVTLTGSSTEV
+3967 GTVVLTGNSNAL
-3979 NLGAD
+3979 NLSEES
-3984 GGLWAGSG
+3984 GLWNAT
-3992 DAASTVE
+3992 STVK
-3999 FDNWHGTL
+3999 FDAWHGTL
-4007 AAPASSDDVTQIG
+4007 AEGSNAVDAN
-4020 AKVVINGMT
+4020 VVINDMA
-4029 LDESAT
+4029 LDASES
-4035 GANLA
+4035 GAELA
-4040 FNNTVSGEGDLVNN
+4040 FNNAVSGAGDLVNN
-4054 SGADLYME
+4054 SGAELSID
-4062 FHGDTSRWDGALITN
+4062 FNGDISSWNGKIVTE
-4077 SGSTTVLLL
+4077 SGSTIVNLNESDVQVNAAIQKGEDAAVAVHVMHGATFNQLVEADALAIEEGATVQIAGDFNVDEIMTYGSISVDKDASLSVSGHIIDLNTPI
-4086 AEHAE
+4086 
-4091 VNNAILKGDNGNV
+4091 VNNGSITFNGEEIQNIYLDDA
-4104 TVSTM
+4104 
-4109 GEVGFNSRVQAD
+4109 AD
-4121 MLVAGY
+4121 
-4127 GEVAIASDFDV
+4127 FK
-4138 QNVSIYDRLS
+4138 
-4148 VAQQGRLSIS
+4148 
-4158 GDVDGLTAP
+4158 
-4167 ISNSGAISFTG
+4167 F
-4178 EAVQSILL
+4178 
-4186 SSSEEFEFS
+4186 
-4195 EVQYTDLNHSSS
+4195 S
-4207 ATGNGFRTGGTATLI
+4207 ATSYADEKGLKTSDGNGFLTGGTATLI
-4222 EMAQGATLSGAE
+4222 SMGENASLTGAE
-4234 NVIVSYR
+4234 HVIVSYR
-4241 DQIYTLLDNGTFGDR
+4241 SNLYTMLDDGTFGDR
-4256 YGEHTYYIHQGTVNY
+4256 YGTHTYYIHKGTVNY
-4271 SDIKDIS
+4271 SDIKDAP
-4278 GLMGMHLDNTLVP
+4278 GLQGLHLDNTLVQGG
-4291 DENATLNLDAN
+4291 NATLNLDDN
-4302 LASTVTN
+4302 LAPGLTS
-4309 GIVSDGGTVNIG
+4309 GIVSTGGILNLAQDVTLQAFQLQADTRTILTGSGLYDLGNSVAL
-4321 QGVTLQRG
+4321 GVTL
-4329 QLDAQAATK
+4329 D
-4338 LAGQGV
+4338 
-4344 YDLGGGVSSLG
+4344 SS
-4355 GNVSLDASQWSGTV
+4355 WTGTV
-4369 RLSDVARLD
+4369 RMANVEGLSGF
-4378 KINLQSYA
+4378 NLSNYA
-4386 GSNDST
+4386 KNADAT
-4392 VALRGVSGWI
+4392 VAVCGLVGSLDQNTSLQGR
-4402 YAQQT
+4402 
-4407 NLNAHLMLEKDP
+4407 LMLERDTSAAGK
-4419 ADASNPALM
+4419 AALNITAASAKTYTFAGGVTGQGDM
-4428 LIDASSDK
+4428 LAS
-4436 EYKLSVGVCGDGDYV
+4436 Y
-4451 LGFDSSKRIS
+4451 
-4461 GTTHTFCGDVQN
+4461 
-4473 WTGSFIDAVAQT
+4473 TGSNATFQFNGDLSTWSGAFISSGNDT
-4485 GQANTTTLKFL
+4485 NTTSINLKDTSATIGAPIRNTSANAAHKVNVTVDNTLQ
-4496 NNTAVNGVVNINAN
+4496 AV
-4510 IIDRSSGADH
+4510 
-4520 KLNVYVDETAG
+4520 Y
-4531 RINLNGA
+4531 LNGA
-4538 LAGIDKLTYKANG
+4538 LAGINTLTYNSHANG
-4551 AGRVLHIADLTT
+4551 RALHIADLTT
-4563 NAAGTTLE
+4563 HASGTTLNFTNGQ
-4571 FADGNH
+4571 FAALV
-4577 PSTIEVNNL
+4577 EVDSL
-4586 SGSGILSLH
+4586 HGSGKLTLDNTCKSD
-4595 NNNKATGLAN
+4595 GLAH

-4611 DYSGERIDFTAMKSG
+4611 DYAGATIEFNAMREG
-4626 YSDSNR
+4626 YSGGDR
-4632 CVLLTIGDGHV
+4632 RVLLTIGDENV
-4643 AEHSVIHTS
+4643 AKNSVIHTT
-4652 INKNG
+4652 INKTG
-4657 GGTVNVGIAVNDD
+4657 GKPVNIGIGVAANT
-4670 VVRVGGLADDAYNVS
+4670 VRVGGLDDNIVKAE

-4699 HTGANAAGFAS
+4699 HTGADSTGFTS

-4718 IVGNGGTSKANVG
+4718 IVGAGGTSQAKVG

-4736 TMDSEG
+4736 TMNSAEG
-4742 HTQSF
+4742 EQVFS
-4747 TGDMASFSGSIDVK
+4747 GDMSSFSGAIDVK
-4761 AGTLNITPTAALSLH
+4761 AGTLNLAAPSINLH
-4776 AVNVEEGAALVLR
+4776 EVSVAESAELIIGVYEGATSYYLHETITNEGDL
-4789 AATTTTLAQTINN
+4789 TLCGN
-4802 AGSLTIGGTF
+4802 F
-4812 VLDAMDISGSSTF
+4812 VLDAMDISGASQF
-4825 EHGEAADN
+4825 EDGQASDN

-4848 ASATLAE
+4848 NGETTLVFDS
-4855 GGVTMTYKGELG
+4855 VTMTYKSEEGQ
-4867 TFDANTGLCTFQG
+4867 FDAETGIFSLSG
-4880 QPGTHYETFYVNAS
+4880 HEGTHYETFYVNAS
-4894 GTAESLAHAKDASSG
+4894 GTAESLAHAKDASG
-4909 DLSTVRLTDGT
+4909 GNLSTVRLTNGT
-4920 TLNMDLADTTL
+4920 TLNMDLAGGTL
-4931 NTVEVSPAASATL
+4931 NTVEVSSAASATL

-4953 AVKGLENGQTLA
+4953 TVKGLEHGQTLA
-4965 VTGENG
+4965 VTGADG
-4971 GKLTMAVGAD
+4971 GRLTMAVGAD

-5024 ADAKYVYT
+5024 SDAKYVYT

-5057 TDDSSIGGNDGD
+5057 TDDSSIGGNNGD

-5102 TFNEGTLRVE
+5102 SFNEGTLRVE
-5112 KGKLDFDSGKRKN
+5112 KGKLDFDSGKKKN

-5139 QAGTADKMNG
+5139 EAGTADKMNG
-5149 LVYVEGSAE
+5149 LVNVEGRAE
-5158 ITAEQSAQASV
+5158 ITAEESAQTSV

-5179 SVGANQDRNL
+5179 SVSANQDKNL
-5189 TLSGAVSGGASTTIR
+5189 KLTGAVSGNASTTIL
-5204 KEGEGSAELS
+5204 KNGTGSVEVT
-5214 GSGSLSG
+5214 GSMAD

-5229 EGILNLFNQTALSVK
+5229 GGVLDMLKQGSLSVK

-5259 AAVDETNEATLTISG
+5259 AEADEMHETTLTISG

-5292 GDSTLDVSATGGK
+5292 GNSTLDVSATGGK

-5347 TLDQFD
+5347 TLDQTD
-5353 FEAITPEMQLDAAG
+5353 FEAITPEMQLDAAD
-5367 WFKGLEPEQYYVV
+5367 WFKGLDPEQYYVV